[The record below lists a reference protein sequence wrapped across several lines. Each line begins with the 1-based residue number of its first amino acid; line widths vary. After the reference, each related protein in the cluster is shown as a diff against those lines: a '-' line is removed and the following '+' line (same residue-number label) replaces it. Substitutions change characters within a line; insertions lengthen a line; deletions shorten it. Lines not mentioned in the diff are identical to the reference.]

1 MTEFLQLVVVGLSTG
16 SAFALVGMSLVLVY
30 RTTGIVNFAQGVFV
44 VIGGLFTFQLS
55 DDMPLA
61 LAMLVSVLLAAFLSS
76 ILAVLAVGFRDRTTS
91 LASTIIT
98 LGAAFLAQAL
108 LLLKF
113 GDIPRS
119 YPGIS
124 DRAWNIGGVLVQ
136 PQYVLIAG
144 VALLCAVALTLFLRR
159 TIVGQ
164 ALVACS
170 DSRRAAEL
178 VGLNIRSLAVVA
190 FVGAGALC
198 ALGGAL
204 LAPSNPMT
212 YSSDVAITVNGF
224 AAAVFGGLGSIRLA
238 LLGGYALG
246 ILEQFVVGYVDP
258 QYSLTIA
265 LIVMLVLIGWR
276 SRAEIASASHE
287 AHAAIQRARVPW
299 PAPVRIGLILA
310 GAVFA
315 CWLPYQ
321 LSTFDVALYD
331 RMGLYALVTIGLT
344 LLMGYA
350 GQISLGQGAFFL
362 IGAYTSAIL
371 TVGIDPDTRFV
382 DPGAGVSPVLAVL
395 AAPVVAAVLAAVIG
409 VPLLRLHGHYLAFA
423 TLALH
428 LIAFS
433 VLSAWDR
440 FTGGQY
446 GITVTKPL
454 TVFGSRPARRR
465 CTQPS
470 SGRSSRSRLLLA
482 TNLVHSRVGRA
493 LQAIATDEASAAASG
508 IPVASYKLRLFVFAA
523 ALAGLGGG
531 LFTFSF
537 LIVSPEAFPIVLSI
551 EFVVMVAVGGL
562 GNIYGAVAG
571 TVAILYLEQKLRDL
585 GTRPDLFGW
594 DLPDAAPTVFSFGV
608 FGLILMAIML
618 FFPRGLLPA
627 FGDATAGVVGES
639 PQRPAPG
646 RYSVSPSSRAAFCLR
661 TSGRTSSDG

>member
-30 RTTGIVNFAQGVFV
+30 RTTGIVNFAQGVFA
-44 VIGGLFTFQLS
+44 VIGALFTFQLS

-61 LAMLVSVLLAAFLSS
+61 LATLVSVLLAAFLSS
-76 ILAVLAVGFRDRTTS
+76 LLAVVAVGFRDRTTN

-124 DRAWNIGGVLVQ
+124 DRAWSIGGVLVQ

-178 VGLNIRSLAVVA
+178 VGLNIRSLGVVA
-190 FVGAGALC
+190 FAGAGALC

-204 LAPSNPMT
+204 LAPSAPMT
-212 YSSDVAITVNGF
+212 YSSDVQITVNGF

-246 ILEQFVVGYVDP
+246 ILEQLVVGYVDP

-299 PAPVRIGLILA
+299 PAPVRFGLILA
-310 GAVFA
+310 GALFA

-350 GQISLGQGAFFL
+350 GQISLGQEPSSS
-362 IGAYTSAIL
+362 SAP
-371 TVGIDPDTRFV
+371 THRRSSPSASTRTRASSTPV
-382 DPGAGVSPVLAVL
+382 PASRRCSPCS
-395 AAPVVAAVLAAVIG
+395 
-409 VPLLRLHGHYLAFA
+409 LRPW
-423 TLALH
+423 
-428 LIAFS
+428 S
-433 VLSAWDR
+433 R
-440 FTGGQY
+440 QC
-446 GITVTKPL
+446 
-454 TVFGSRPARRR
+454 SRP
-465 CTQPS
+465 
-470 SGRSSRSRLLLA
+470 
-482 TNLVHSRVGRA
+482 
-493 LQAIATDEASAAASG
+493 
-508 IPVASYKLRLFVFAA
+508 
-523 ALAGLGGG
+523 
-531 LFTFSF
+531 
-537 LIVSPEAFPIVLSI
+537 
-551 EFVVMVAVGGL
+551 
-562 GNIYGAVAG
+562 
-571 TVAILYLEQKLRDL
+571 
-585 GTRPDLFGW
+585 
-594 DLPDAAPTVFSFGV
+594 
-608 FGLILMAIML
+608 
-618 FFPRGLLPA
+618 
-627 FGDATAGVVGES
+627 
-639 PQRPAPG
+639 
-646 RYSVSPSSRAAFCLR
+646 
-661 TSGRTSSDG
+661 

>member
-55 DDMPLA
+55 DDLPLA
-61 LAMLVSVLLAAFLSS
+61 LAMIVSVLLAAFLSS
-76 ILAVLAVGFRDRTTS
+76 ILAVVAVGFRDRTTG

-119 YPGIS
+119 YAGIS

-144 VALLCAVALTLFLRR
+144 VALLCAAALTLFLRW

-190 FVGAGALC
+190 FAGAGALC

-265 LIVMLVLIGWR
+265 LILMLVLIGWR
-276 SRAEIASASHE
+276 SRAEIASASHD
-287 AHAAIQRARVPW
+287 AHVAIQRARVPW
-299 PAPVRIGLILA
+299 PAPARIGLILA

-362 IGAYTSAIL
+362 VGAYTSAIL
-371 TVGIDPDTRFV
+371 TVGIDPDTRL
-382 DPGAGVSPVLAVL
+382 DPGAGVSPILSVL

-454 TVFGSRPARRR
+454 TVFGHDLRGPLHAAVVWAVVAVA
-465 CTQPS
+465 
-470 SGRSSRSRLLLA
+470 LLLA

-627 FGDATAGVVGES
+627 LGDATAGVWES
-639 PQRPAPG
+639 IRARRPAL
-646 RYSVSPSSRAAFCLR
+646 LR
-661 TSGRTSSDG
+661 QPQ